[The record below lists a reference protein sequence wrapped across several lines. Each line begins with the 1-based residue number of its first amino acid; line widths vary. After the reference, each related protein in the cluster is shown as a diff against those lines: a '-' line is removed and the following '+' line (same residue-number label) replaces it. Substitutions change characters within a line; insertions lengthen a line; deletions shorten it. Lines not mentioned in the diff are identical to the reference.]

1 MKFTDLFIRRP
12 VLATVVSLLILL
24 LGIRAWQELEIQQF
38 PEIENTQISISTFY
52 PGASAELI
60 QGFIT
65 SPIQQAV
72 SAVEGIEY
80 ITSTSRQSTSTVT
93 VHLKLNYDRNAALT
107 EIMAKVN
114 EVRGQLPPAA
124 ESPIIQSSDT
134 RGAAIMYISFYS
146 DVMNEQQVT
155 DYLVRVVQPKLQVIE
170 GVSQAQILGARTF
183 AMRIWLDPIKLAAHE
198 VTPADVARALQTNN
212 YLASVGE
219 TKGQYV
225 SININAATDLNSP
238 EGFGNIVI
246 REDDNTLV
254 RIEDV
259 ANVELGAE
267 TYNSSTRFSGQKA
280 VFIAI
285 QPTPDANPLETVDR
299 VREVMPTV
307 IENLPPGLHS
317 EIVYDAT
324 EYISDSIGEVLTTIV
339 EAGLIVILVIYLF
352 LGQVRA
358 VTIPVITIPLS
369 LIGVMFLM
377 LILGYS
383 INLLTLLA
391 MVLAIGLVVDDA
403 IVVVE
408 NVHRHLEE
416 GKSPFQASLIGA
428 REIAGPVIAMSITL
442 AAVYAPIGF
451 LGGLTGNLFREFAF
465 TLASAVVI
473 SGLLALTL
481 SPMMCSKILTNVENE
496 GKFAHWLDKQFEKLK
511 NAYRNYLHGSLNHR
525 GLVVTVAIV
534 ALLNCFLFYVMS
546 QKELAPAEDQGFVF
560 VSATGPQTATHEYME
575 QYAEQLDKIFQ
586 SVPELEAYFMINGM
600 GTVNNLI
607 AGLKLVPWGERERSQ
622 AAVQQAVQQKL
633 NSVAGLQAV
642 AINFPSLPGSS
653 GLPVQFVVT
662 TTNSYEELFK
672 VSQELMQAAR
682 ESGMF
687 FYLDSDLTFDNPQ
700 YAIQVNRNKAAE
712 LGISM
717 QDIGASL
724 SVLMSGGYINRFNLE
739 GRAYKVI
746 PQVKDEFRMDEDQLK
761 NYYVRAENGDMIPLS
776 TLITI
781 TRDIAPN
788 ALHQFQQLNSV
799 TIMGVMQP
807 GKLGATLNMLQTK
820 AAEILPDG
828 YYVNYAGQ
836 SRQFIQEGS
845 GLLYTFAFA
854 LIIIF
859 LVLAAQFESFRD
871 PLIILVAV
879 PLSIFGALLPIFL
892 GIATINIYTQI
903 GLVTLIGL
911 ISKHGILMVEFAN
924 KLQENEGVQRREAI
938 EQAASIRLRPILMTT
953 AAIVLGV
960 LPLVLASGAGAASR
974 FNIGLVVMTG
984 MSIGTLFTL
993 FVVPAIYT
1001 MLARDHQKQQVEN
1014 V

>member
-1 MKFTDLFIRRP
+1 MKFTDLFVRRP

-24 LGIRAWQELEIQQF
+24 LGVRAWQELEIQQF
-38 PEIENTQISISTFY
+38 PDVENTQISINTFY
-52 PGASAELI
+52 PGASANLI

-72 SAVEGIEY
+72 SAVEGIDY
-80 ITSTSRQSTSTVT
+80 ITSTSQQSTSTVT
-93 VHLKLNYDRNAALT
+93 VHLQLNYDRNAALT

-146 DVMNEQQVT
+146 EVMTEQQVT
-155 DYLVRVVQPKLQVIE
+155 DYLVRVVQPKLQVLE
-170 GVSQAQILGARTF
+170 GVSQAEILGARTF
-183 AMRIWLDPIKLAAHE
+183 AMRIWLDPVRLAAHH
-198 VTPADVARALQTNN
+198 VTPADVAQALQVNN
-212 YLASVGE
+212 YLAAVGD
-219 TKGQYV
+219 TKGNNV
-225 SININAATDLNSP
+225 SININAATDLHDP
-238 EGFGNIVI
+238 EAFAAIVI
-246 REDDNTLV
+246 REDQGTLV

-259 ANVELGAE
+259 ANVELGSE
-267 TYNSSTRFSGQKA
+267 TYDSSVRFSGKKA

-285 QPTPDANPLETVDR
+285 QPTPDGNPLETVDG
-299 VREVMPTV
+299 VRAAMPGIV
-307 IENLPPGLHS
+307 ENLPPGMYTD
-317 EIVYDAT
+317 IVYDAT
-324 EYISDSIGEVLTTIV
+324 EYISSSISEVIKTIT
-339 EAGLIVILVIYLF
+339 EAGLIVILVIFLF
-352 LGQVRA
+352 LGQIRA
-358 VTIPVITIPLS
+358 VIIPVITIPLS
-369 LIGVMFLM
+369 LIGVMFAM
-377 LILGYS
+377 LLLGYS

-416 GKSPFQASLIGA
+416 GKTPFEAALTGA

-465 TLASAVVI
+465 TLASAVII
-473 SGLLALTL
+473 SGILALTL
-481 SPMMCSKILTNVENE
+481 SPMMCSKILTSVENE

-511 NAYRNYLHGSLNHR
+511 VAYQNFLHTGLNHR
-525 GLVVTVAIV
+525 PLVVAIAVV
-534 ALLNCFLFYVMS
+534 ALLNCFLFYTMS
-546 QKELAPAEDQGFVF
+546 QKELSPAEDQGFVF

-575 QYAEQLDKIFQ
+575 KYAEQLNSIFETI
-586 SVPELEAYFMINGM
+586 PEIDDYFMINGM

-607 AGLKLVPWGERERSQ
+607 AGLKLTTWEQRERGQ
-622 AAVQQAVQQKL
+622 LEVQQEVQQKL

-653 GLPVQFVVT
+653 GLPVQFVIT
-662 TTNSYEELFK
+662 TTNSYEELFE
-672 VSQELMQAAR
+672 VSQQLMQTAR

-687 FYLDSDLTFDNPQ
+687 YFIDSDLTFDNPQ

-717 QDIGASL
+717 QDIGSSL
-724 SVLMSGGYINRFNLE
+724 STMMGGGYVNRFNLE

-746 PQVKDEFRMDEDQLK
+746 PQVEDQFRMDEDQLN
-761 NYYVRAENGDMIPLS
+761 NYYIRAGNGDMIPLS
-776 TLITI
+776 TLVSI

-788 ALHQFQQLNSV
+788 SLHQFQQLNAV
-799 TIMGVMQP
+799 TIQGVMQP
-807 GKLGATLNMLQTK
+807 GKLGAALTMLQTE
-820 AAEILPDG
+820 AASILPAG
-828 YYVNYAGQ
+828 YYINYAGQ
-836 SRQFIQEGS
+836 SRQFVQEGG

-871 PLIILVAV
+871 PFIILVAV

-892 GIATINIYTQI
+892 GMATINIYTQI

-924 KLQENEGVQRREAI
+924 KLQEAEGLNRREAI
-938 EQAASIRLRPILMTT
+938 EKAATIRLRPILMTT

-960 LPLVLASGAGAASR
+960 MPLVLASGAGAASR
-974 FNIGLVVMTG
+974 FSIGLVISTG
-984 MSIGTLFTL
+984 MAIGTLFTL
-993 FVVPAIYT
+993 FVVPVIYT
-1001 MLARDHQKQQVEN
+1001 MLARDNQRQSAG
-1014 V
+1014 